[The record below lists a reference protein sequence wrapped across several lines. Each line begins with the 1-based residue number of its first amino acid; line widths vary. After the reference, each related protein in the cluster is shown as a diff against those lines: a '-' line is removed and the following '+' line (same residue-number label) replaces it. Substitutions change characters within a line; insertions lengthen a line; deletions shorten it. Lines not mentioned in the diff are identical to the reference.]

1 MGKKPKYKHLL
12 VVRLS
17 AMGDVAMTV
26 PVLKS
31 LLQNHPDLSITL
43 LTKNSF
49 APIFKDLQRVTVV
62 HADVKGEHKGIY
74 GLYRLFS
81 SLKKLKIDAVAD
93 LHNVLRSN
101 VLKILFKS
109 VGVPVIQIDKGRK
122 EKKALTRPTN
132 KVMRPL
138 KSSHERYADVFRKLG
153 FAVDL
158 TQDMLLLKPIL
169 PQEIAS
175 SIDTSS
181 RLIGIAPFATYKSK
195 MYPLN
200 KVELVIHDL
209 LVQTNAQ
216 VLLFG
221 GGPKEKELL
230 DTLASKFNNR
240 VVNMTFSV
248 PFKAELDL
256 IANLSVMLAMD
267 SGNGHLATNYG
278 VPVVT
283 LWGVTH
289 PYAGFVPYNQPLSHS
304 ILPNLDTFP
313 LLPTSVYGNKFP
325 EGYDKAI
332 DTITPDDVV
341 AKITDLL

>member
-12 VVRLS
+12 VIRLS
-17 AMGDVAMTV
+17 AMGDVAMTI
-26 PVLKS
+26 PVLIS
-31 LLQNHPDLSITL
+31 LIQNHPNLSITL

-101 VLKILFKS
+101 VLRILFKS
-109 VGVPVIQIDKGRK
+109 VGVPVIQIDKGRN

-132 KVMRPL
+132 KVMRLL
-138 KSSHERYADVFRKLG
+138 KSSHERYADVFRRLG

-158 TQDMLLLKPIL
+158 TQDMVLSKPIL

-195 MYPLN
+195 MYPLD
-200 KVELVIHDL
+200 KVELVIRDL

-267 SGNGHLATNYG
+267 SGNGHLAANYG

-332 DTITPDDVV
+332 ETITPDDVV

>member
-12 VVRLS
+12 VIRLS

-31 LLQNHPDLSITL
+31 VLQNHPDLKITL
-43 LTKNSF
+43 LTKKSF
-49 APIFKDLQRVTVV
+49 DPIFKDLDRVCVV
-62 HADVKGEHKGIY
+62 HADVKGTHKGFL

-81 SLKKLKIDAVAD
+81 SLIKLKIDAVAD

-101 VLKILFKS
+101 VLKIFFKS

-122 EKKALTRPTN
+122 EKKALTRSDN

-153 FAVDL
+153 FLVDL
-158 TQDMLLLKPIL
+158 SQDGVLSKPAI
-169 PQEIAS
+169 PKEVIS
-175 SIDTSS
+175 KIDITKP
-181 RLIGIAPFATYKSK
+181 LIGIAPFATYKSK
-195 MYPLN
+195 MYPLD

-209 LVQTNAQ
+209 LALTNAQ
-216 VLLFG
+216 ILLFG

-240 VVNMTFSV
+240 VANMTFSV

-267 SGNGHLATNYG
+267 SGNGHLAANYG

-289 PYAGFVPYNQPLSHS
+289 PYAGFVPFNQPLSHS
-304 ILPNLDTFP
+304 ILPNLETFP
-313 LLPTSVYGNKFP
+313 LIPTSVYGNKFP
-325 EGYDKAI
+325 EGYEKAI
-332 DTITPDDVV
+332 DTISPDTVV
-341 AKITDLL
+341 AKITELL